1 MLFRGPKPDLKTAAG
16 PQGGGDMSTEA
27 SYRVRWIVAPRDP
40 QRAGVYGTT
49 THAGSSPAVAAV
61 LSAESVMDV
70 LADDQRE
77 AQMHILS
84 VFGAD
89 SDRNLLSGEDLRR
102 ALRCHDKV
110 LPFEVVYRP
119 LC

>member
-1 MLFRGPKPDLKTAAG
+1 MDSEL
-16 PQGGGDMSTEA
+16 
-27 SYRVRWIVAPRDP
+27 SYRVRWIVAPYDP

-49 THAGSSPAVAAV
+49 THAGNSPAGAAIA
-61 LSAESVMDV
+61 SAESVMDV

-77 AQMHILS
+77 AQMYILS
-84 VFGAD
+84 VFGAE
-89 SDRNLLSGEDLRR
+89 SDCNLLSGEDLRK
-102 ALRCHDKV
+102 ALRRHDRI